1 MGRFHATHV
10 MRGWS
15 PMQNT
20 KTVTHAIA
28 CALAATLALAPVGS
42 ALAAPIISQKNTD
55 TRITRSCYIGAKK
68 AKRIALKHAGVSKK
82 ACRELEAELDFDKD
96 ESVHY
101 DVEFK
106 VETLEYDYDIDAI
119 TGEIL
124 SFSVE
129 TDD

>member
-1 MGRFHATHV
+1 
-10 MRGWS
+10 
-15 PMQNT
+15 MQYANT
-20 KTVTHAIA
+20 KTVPRTIA
-28 CALAATLALAPVGS
+28 CVLATTLALTPVGA
-42 ALAAPIISQKNTD
+42 ALAAPTVSQKNAD
-55 TRITRSCYIGAKK
+55 VRITRSGYIGAKK

-96 ESVHY
+96 EPVHY

-106 VETLEYDYDIDAI
+106 VGSLEYEYDIDAI

-129 TDD
+129 ADD